1 MRLLGE
7 EREGS
12 QRYNFDAGAKRHVVS
27 RKPCLSIFRLWRE
40 SMRFGK
46 EQLYEGLGPDLILMD
61 SFTPRESAP
70 MGRQIVLLE
79 ILKLRL

>member
-1 MRLLGE
+1 MHLLDG

-12 QRYNFDAGAKRHVVS
+12 RRYNFDAGAKRHVVS

-46 EQLYEGLGPDLILMD
+46 EQLYEGLGPC
-61 SFTPRESAP
+61 SVPSRSTSGSKP
-70 MGRQIVLLE
+70 
-79 ILKLRL
+79 LRPTST

>member
-1 MRLLGE
+1 MHLLDG

-12 QRYNFDAGAKRHVVS
+12 RRYNFDAGAKRHVVS

-46 EQLYEGLGPDLILMD
+46 EQLYEGLGPRPNSYGFVHAERVGPNGSPDC
-61 SFTPRESAP
+61 P
-70 MGRQIVLLE
+70 LE

>member
-1 MRLLGE
+1 MRLLGG

-27 RKPCLSIFRLWRE
+27 RKPCLFRLWRE
-40 SMRFGK
+40 SMRFGT
-46 EQLYEGLGPDLILMD
+46 EQLYEGLGPRLN
-61 SFTPRESAP
+61 SYGFVHRRESRLQWVA
-70 MGRQIVLLE
+70 RFVLLE